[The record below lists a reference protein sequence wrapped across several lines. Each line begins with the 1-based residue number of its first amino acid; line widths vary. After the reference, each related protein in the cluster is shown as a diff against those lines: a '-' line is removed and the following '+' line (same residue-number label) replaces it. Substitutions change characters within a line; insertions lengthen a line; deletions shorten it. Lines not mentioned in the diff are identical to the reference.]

1 MIDLLI
7 AILIAL
13 GVHFNGTTE
22 DEIKASN
29 PEGYQKAETIIQTGS
44 YKTTETGVIVI
55 ETAGD

>member
-29 PEGYQKAETIIQTGS
+29 PEGYQKAENIIHTGS
-44 YKTTETGVIVI
+44 YRQTETGVVII
-55 ETAGD
+55 ETVGD